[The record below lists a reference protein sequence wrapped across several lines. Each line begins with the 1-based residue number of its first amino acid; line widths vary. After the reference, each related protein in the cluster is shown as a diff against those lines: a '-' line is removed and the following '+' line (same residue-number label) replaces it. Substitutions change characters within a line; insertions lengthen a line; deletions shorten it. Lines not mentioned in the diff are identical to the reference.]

1 MAEKD
6 ATEMNRT
13 AFDSREFSAIFD
25 HVSIGVSDIGRAMVF
40 YRPALA
46 ALGIEVVMDK
56 GFAVAFGNGSGRQW
70 LWVSEPIDNGSAV
83 VPNNGAH
90 FALIA
95 DSRATVRAFY
105 EAAMAN
111 GGRDDGAPGLR
122 PEYIPTYYGAFVLDP
137 DGNKIEAVCRKDGED

>member
-1 MAEKD
+1 MTTREI
-6 ATEMNRT
+6 NRG
-13 AFDSREFSAIFD
+13 AFDSRDFSAIFD
-25 HVSIGVSDIGRAMVF
+25 HASIGVRDIARAMAF

-46 ALGIEVVMDK
+46 TLGLEVVMDK

-70 LWVSEPIDNGSAV
+70 LWISEPIDKNPEV
-83 VPNNGAH
+83 VANNGAH

-95 DSRATVRAFY
+95 DSRATVRAFF

-137 DGNKIEAVCRKDGED
+137 DGNKVEAVCRKDEDS